1 MSFYKGV
8 FFRDGFLD
16 QLPFLLAALI
26 PALTFHEW
34 AHAAVAYSQGDRT
47 AQRAG
52 RLSLNPF
59 VHLDVLGTIA
69 IFFIGF
75 GWAKPVPVNP
85 SEMRGKWSE
94 FLVAGAGPATNLILG
109 ILFALLLKW
118 NFSGFFGDQYSSF
131 FSSLFQISMILNF
144 ALCFF
149 NLIPIGPLDGST
161 LLARLLPLRSS
172 WSYENWN
179 ARFGSYLLMGL
190 IFMDLLLP
198 INILRNLIWTPS
210 MLLARWIVSA

>member
-1 MSFYKGV
+1 MI
-8 FFRDGFLD
+8 FRDGFFD
-16 QLPFLLAALI
+16 QLPFLLAALV

-34 AHAAVAYSQGDRT
+34 AHAAVAYSQGDQT

-59 VHLDVLGTIA
+59 VHLDVLGTMA

-85 SEMRGKWSE
+85 SQMRGKWSE
-94 FLVAGAGPATNLILG
+94 FMVAGAGPATNLILG
-109 ILFALLLKW
+109 IFFALLLRW
-118 NFSGFFGDQYSSF
+118 NVPSLFAEHYSGFFI
-131 FSSLFQISMILNF
+131 SLFQISMILNF

-179 ARFGSYLLMGL
+179 ARFGSLLLMGL

-198 INILRNLIWTPS
+198 IHILRNLIWTPS
-210 MLLARWIVSA
+210 MVLARWIVSS